1 MTTLIDTQHIPREL
15 EVKITDNANNT
26 LYNNLSDETIQQI
39 NSGKELILKGIS
51 SLPSAYQDP
60 RTWMIFDDKWNPLSH
75 TNAQTVWYVHAL
87 NPEAVD
93 IVLKNIVTRKN

>member
-1 MTTLIDTQHIPREL
+1 
-15 EVKITDNANNT
+15 
-26 LYNNLSDETIQQI
+26 
-39 NSGKELILKGIS
+39 
-51 SLPSAYQDP
+51 
-60 RTWMIFDDKWNPLSH
+60 MIFDDKWNPLSH